1 MNLVKAIDLYIMQ
14 VDNILYCV
22 AEDDWWNG
30 RKHFRRKDP
39 RVLEYCQYTTVQM
52 LTGTLPYL
60 LLTVQSMEVLCSL
73 LTDH

>member
-39 RVLEYCQYTTVQM
+39 RVLEYCQYNCSDADRNPSLFTIDSTINGSSV
-52 LTGTLPYL
+52 LTA
-60 LLTVQSMEVLCSL
+60 
-73 LTDH
+73 H